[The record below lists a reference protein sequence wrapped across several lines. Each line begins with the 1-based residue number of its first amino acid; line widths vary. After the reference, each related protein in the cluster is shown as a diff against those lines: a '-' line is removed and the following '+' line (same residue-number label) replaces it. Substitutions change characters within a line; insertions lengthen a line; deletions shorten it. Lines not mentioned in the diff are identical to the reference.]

1 MDSAL
6 LRTGE
11 VAQICGV
18 TPDAVLKWIK
28 KGRLPAAR
36 TPGGHYRVSRD
47 TVFELGLAGPDQP
60 ESDSA
65 AEAQGERHGTAARC
79 WEYFGHQGVPRDS
92 CRSCVVYLARAQN
105 CYHLAGLGEQ
115 HGHKR
120 QFCQTECADCSFYR
134 ASHRMAT
141 AVLVITQDEGLVRR
155 VGKETDASR
164 VFLRFARSGYES
176 SMVVEQFRPAM
187 VVLDSDLPEVR
198 EGPLP
203 DSILHDGR
211 IPGVRIFV
219 ACRDG
224 HQEAID
230 ELGLP
235 TITAPFS
242 ASQLEQLAERVVHDA
257 SAAPRDV
264 A

>member
-1 MDSAL
+1 MDSDL

-11 VAQICGV
+11 VAQLCGV

-28 KGRLPAAR
+28 KGRLPATQ
-36 TPGGHYRVSRD
+36 TPGGHYRVSRE
-47 TVFELGLAGPDQP
+47 TVLALGLADSEQP
-60 ESDSA
+60 QSDLVA
-65 AEAQGERHGTAARC
+65 KAPVEGAGAAARC
-79 WEYFGHQGVPRDS
+79 WEYFGRQGVPRDS

-105 CYHLAGLGEQ
+105 CFHLAELGEQ

-141 AVLVITQDEGLVRR
+141 AVLVITRDEGLVRR
-155 VGKETDASR
+155 IGKETDASR

-176 SMVVEQFRPAM
+176 STVVEQFRPAM
-187 VVLDSDLPEVR
+187 IVLDSDLPEVR
-198 EGPLP
+198 EGALT

-211 IPGVRIFV
+211 LPGVRTFV

-224 HQEAID
+224 HQKAID

-257 SAAPRDV
+257 DTAPRDV

>member
-1 MDSAL
+1 MDSDL

-28 KGRLPAAR
+28 KGRLPATQ
-36 TPGGHYRVSRD
+36 TPGGHFRVSRD
-47 TVFELGLAGPDQP
+47 TVFELGLAAANQPASESEATAPD
-60 ESDSA
+60 EVD
-65 AEAQGERHGTAARC
+65 GTTARC
-79 WEYFGHQGVPRDS
+79 WEYFGHNGVPRDA
-92 CRSCVVYLARAQN
+92 CRSCVAYLARAQN
-105 CYHLAGLGEQ
+105 CFHLAELGEE

-141 AVLVITQDEGLVRR
+141 AVLIITRDEGLVRR

-176 SMVVEQFRPAM
+176 STVVEQFRPAM
-187 VVLDSDLPEVR
+187 IVLDSDLPEVR
-198 EGPLP
+198 EGALP

-211 IPGVRIFV
+211 LPGVRIFV

-224 HQEAID
+224 HQKAID

-235 TITAPFS
+235 MLTAPFS
-242 ASQLEQLAERVVHDA
+242 ANQLEQLAERVVHDA
-257 SAAPRDV
+257 DTAPRDV

>member
-11 VAQICGV
+11 VARICGV

-28 KGRLPAAR
+28 KGRLPATQ
-36 TPGGHYRVSRD
+36 TPGGHYRISRD
-47 TVFELGLAGPDQP
+47 TVLELGLAEADQP
-60 ESDSA
+60 EAGSLA
-65 AEAQGERHGTAARC
+65 TAPVARPGTTARC
-79 WEYFGHQGVPRDS
+79 WEYFGHKGVPRDA

-105 CYHLAGLGEQ
+105 CYHLAELGEQ
-115 HGHKR
+115 HGHQR

-141 AVLVITQDEGLVRR
+141 TVLVITRDEGLVRR
-155 VGKETDASR
+155 IGKEVDASR

-176 SMVVEQFRPAM
+176 SSVVEQFRPAVIVM
-187 VVLDSDLPEVR
+187 DSDLPEVS
-198 EGPLP
+198 EGQLP

-211 IPGVRIFV
+211 LPGVRVFV

-224 HQEAID
+224 DQAAID

-235 TITAPFS
+235 TIAAPFS
-242 ASQLEQLAERVVHDA
+242 SAQLEQLAERVVHDA
-257 SAAPRDV
+257 GVAPRDV